1 VKLLDRGGY
10 IIVEGLLS
18 PVLLDD
24 LRSDARERFATA
36 SRTTWTEPDTE
47 EWRGGHPAR
56 AYYHSNAGPIQYTL
70 FCDATVV
77 AIISDLCGVAL
88 EVSGGGTYSYY
99 HEPGDF
105 LALHRDIVRCDIAT
119 VTCLDDNVD
128 SMPRGGLRVYPGYLN
143 KPLSS
148 IRTNRPQGLDL
159 PCRPGQT
166 IILAGG
172 MLPHEVTPALAGQH
186 RTVSISCYR
195 ADWPEG
201 KVAS

>member
-1 VKLLDRGGY
+1 MKLLDRGGY
-10 IIVEGLLS
+10 MIVEGLLG
-18 PVLLDD
+18 PALLEE
-24 LRSDARERFATA
+24 LRSDAREQFATA
-36 SRTTWTEPDTE
+36 SRTIWTTPDTE
-47 EWRGGHPAR
+47 EWRGGHPPR

-70 FCDATVV
+70 FSNAAVV
-77 AIISDLCGVAL
+77 GVLSDLCGVAL
-88 EVSGGGTYSYY
+88 EASGGGTYSYY

-119 VTCLDDNVD
+119 ITCLEDNVD
-128 SMPRGGLRVYPGYLN
+128 SMPRGGLRVYPGYFN

-148 IRTNRPQGLDL
+148 IRMNQVDGLDL

-186 RTVSISCYR
+186 RTVSLSCYR
-195 ADWPEG
+195 ADLPG
-201 KVAS
+201 